1 MIGTSA
7 EKQLIGD
14 VCHFRCWLINCK
26 TVVDSIL
33 VEDVFLETV
42 WSSPVCVLF
51 LHLINLLPS
60 KITLLKR
67 RNFIKL
73 VNCEFTLFHSHNKL
87 TRGVKWESYFKL
99 FCQIW
104 KKKTCN
110 HVHFPATTYPFNF
123 TRKKKPSEIF
133 SCEFYDTFQRT
144 VLQNFCVRLLLRR
157 FNLLNSC
164 NLCMITRRL
173 AQPPLKETHTSCI
186 SKNNFCLHLKMI
198 DSNFSHNHMSRASK
212 HHSHKFRYFKV

>member
-67 RNFIKL
+67 RNYIKL

-104 KKKTCN
+104 KKKPGITSIFLQRLILLILLQKRSHQRFFPMSSMTLFRGLFFRIFVCGCFFVDLIYWI
-110 HVHFPATTYPFNF
+110 HVTYVWLPEDWLS
-123 TRKKKPSEIF
+123 P
-133 SCEFYDTFQRT
+133 
-144 VLQNFCVRLLLRR
+144 
-157 FNLLNSC
+157 
-164 NLCMITRRL
+164 
-173 AQPPLKETHTSCI
+173 H
-186 SKNNFCLHLKMI
+186 
-198 DSNFSHNHMSRASK
+198 
-212 HHSHKFRYFKV
+212 

>member
-1 MIGTSA
+1 MNLHYFIARISWPEVLN
-7 EKQLIGD
+7 EKA
-14 VCHFRCWLINCK
+14 
-26 TVVDSIL
+26 IL
-33 VEDVFLETV
+33 
-42 WSSPVCVLF
+42 
-51 LHLINLLPS
+51 
-60 KITLLKR
+60 
-67 RNFIKL
+67 NF
-73 VNCEFTLFHSHNKL
+73 FTKF
-87 TRGVKWESYFKL
+87 E
-99 FCQIW
+99 
-104 KKKTCN
+104 KKNTCN

-123 TRKKKPSEIF
+123 TPKKKPSEIF
-133 SCEFYDTFQRT
+133 SYEFYDTFQRT

-198 DSNFSHNHMSRASK
+198 DSNFSHNLVISRASK